1 MGAMTLMRSM
11 TLLKQSESDFRWLF
25 RLPLDIQ
32 SERFSV
38 FAWMIPCLMFA
49 ILLLTEAQ
57 LEEKVSAK
65 GRGKSRRG
73 HKNDDEEYVTDAV
86 SSTSHGE
93 FLRIPVIP

>member
-38 FAWMIPCLMFA
+38 FAWMIPCLMFS
-49 ILLLTEAQ
+49 IF
-57 LEEKVSAK
+57 
-65 GRGKSRRG
+65 
-73 HKNDDEEYVTDAV
+73 
-86 SSTSHGE
+86 TSH
-93 FLRIPVIP
+93 